1 MPGIRQREGLI
12 ARVSQIRR
20 AAAATAS
27 DEASLNEPARLHAL
41 TPQAMETR
49 ITHLEEML
57 EGLQDAMHRESV
69 RQSKRLADL
78 EAQVEPG
85 ALAVA
90 LSRDVRDRGL

>member
-1 MPGIRQREGLI
+1 VPEIRQREGLI

-20 AAAATAS
+20 AAAVSAS
-27 DEASLNEPARLHAL
+27 DAASLNDPAQSPAL
-41 TPQAMETR
+41 TPRAMEAR

-69 RQSKRLADL
+69 RQSRRLADL

-90 LSRDVRDRGL
+90 LSRDVRDRRL